1 MAVCLLSWNVV
12 MTVLSRRDSMYH
24 MTNGTAEYGERPM
37 AQAPASPRSRAGR
50 SDETREA
57 LLAAAHDLLATEGAS
72 ALTVRR
78 IAAAA
83 GVSTMNVYSR
93 FGGKDGVLDELFIH
107 GFQRMSDEMA
117 DSPTSD
123 DPIEDLMECGRA
135 YRAFA
140 RNNPTY
146 YSLMFDRVAPDFAP
160 SDRAIE
166 TALAGHA
173 RVIARVERAMEAGA
187 IRQGD
192 PFQVASALWA
202 CDHGLASLEYRTP
215 AGARSELF
223 DWDAISETA
232 MRAMLRG
239 LAPDS

>member
-1 MAVCLLSWNVV
+1 MCQ
-12 MTVLSRRDSMYH
+12 
-24 MTNGTAEYGERPM
+24 MTNGTAEYGEHPM
-37 AQAPASPRSRAGR
+37 AQAPAAPRSRAGKP
-50 SDETREA
+50 DETREA
-57 LLAAAHDLLATEGAS
+57 LLAAAHDLLATAGPA

-173 RVIARVERAMEAGA
+173 RVIDRVQRAMEAGA

-192 PFQVASALWA
+192 AFQVASALWA

-223 DWDAISETA
+223 DWDVISETA

>member
-1 MAVCLLSWNVV
+1 MC
-12 MTVLSRRDSMYH
+12 D
-24 MTNGTAEYGERPM
+24 MTNGTAEYGERSM
-37 AQAPASPRSRAGR
+37 AHAPASPRSRVGKT
-50 SDETREA
+50 DETREA
-57 LLAAAHDLLATEGAS
+57 LLAAAHDLLATEGS
-72 ALTVRR
+72 PALTVRR
-78 IAAAA
+78 IAAVA

-117 DSPTSD
+117 DTPTSD
-123 DPIEDLMECGRA
+123 DPIEDLMACGHA

-173 RVIARVERAMEAGA
+173 RVIDRVQRAMDAGV

-202 CDHGLASLEYRTP
+202 TNHGLASLEYRTP

>member
-1 MAVCLLSWNVV
+1 MCLLSWNGV
-12 MTVLSRRDSMYH
+12 MTLLSRRDSMCH
-24 MTNGTAEYGERPM
+24 MTNATADYGERPM
-37 AQAPASPRSRAGR
+37 AQAPASPRSRAGKP
-50 SDETREA
+50 DETREA
-57 LLAAAHDLLATEGAS
+57 LLAAAHDLLATEGAA

-146 YSLMFDRVAPDFAP
+146 YSLMFDRVAPDFEP

-166 TALAGHA
+166 AALAGHA
-173 RVIARVERAMEAGA
+173 RVIDRVKRAMDAGV

-192 PFQVASALWA
+192 PFQIASALWA
-202 CDHGLASLEYRTP
+202 CDHGLASLEARTP
-215 AGARSELF
+215 STEAHLF
-223 DWDAISETA
+223 DWDAIA
-232 MRAMLRG
+232 HRALGAMLRG
-239 LAPDS
+239 LAASDR